1 LKLALVHELL
11 VKLGGAERVLRVLA
25 DQFPEAP
32 IYTLLH
38 NAKKTDEWFKEKIIH
53 PSNLQSAYRLFG
65 NHRILL
71 PWMSKAIE
79 SFDFNNYD
87 VVISSSS
94 AFAHGIKTGPN
105 TKHICYCHSPMRY
118 AWDYTHEYT
127 KHHSPLMR
135 FAIAKTLN
143 KVRQWDFETSGR
155 PDILLA
161 NSKHVQKRIQKYW
174 RRDSE
179 VVYPPVDV
187 KRFTPTGKHEDYFLI
202 VAALTPFKNI
212 ELAIRVF
219 NKIRRKLVIIGDG
232 AQRDWL
238 ESIAEDNI
246 EFLGRKDD
254 QSVKDYLENC
264 RALIFPGEE
273 DFGIVPVE
281 AMASGKPVLAFGKG
295 GVLESVQPGV
305 SGEFFLESTPQSLED
320 GLARLMANE
329 PRYDP
334 LIIRSA
340 AEQFDTAVFS
350 KKIAEWVKKAAQ
362 R

>member
-1 LKLALVHELL
+1 MKIALVHELL
-11 VKLGGAERVLRVLA
+11 VKLGGAERVLKVLS

-38 NAKKTDEWFKEKIIH
+38 NSKKTDEWFRDRKIH
-53 PSNLQSAYRLFG
+53 PSKLQTAYRLFG

-79 SFDFNNYD
+79 QFDLHHYD

-94 AFAHGIKTGPN
+94 AFAHGIKTDPK
-105 TKHICYCHSPMRY
+105 TKYICYCHSPMRY
-118 AWDYTHEYT
+118 AWDFTHEYT
-127 KHHSPLMR
+127 KRYSPFKR
-135 FAIAKTLN
+135 FLIAKTLHPI
-143 KVRQWDFETSGR
+143 RQWDFEAAGR
-155 PDILLA
+155 PDVLLA
-161 NSKHVQKRIQKYW
+161 NSKHVQQRIQKYW

-187 KRFTPTGKHEDYFLI
+187 KRFTATGNSEDYFLI
-202 VAALTPFKNI
+202 VSALTPFKNI
-212 ELAIRVF
+212 ELAIRTF

-232 AQRDWL
+232 AQKGWL
-238 ESIAEDNI
+238 KSIAEDNI

-254 QSVKDYLENC
+254 HVVRDYLEHC

-281 AMASGKPVLAFGKG
+281 AMAAGKPVLAYGKG
-295 GVLESVQPGV
+295 GVLESVQAGI
-305 SGEFFLESTPQSLED
+305 SGEFFFEPTPQSLEG

-329 PRYDP
+329 NHYDP
-334 LIIRSA
+334 YAIRSI
-340 AEQFDTAVFS
+340 AEQFDTEVF
-350 KKIAEWVKKAAQ
+350 VKKMKALVEKMGH
-362 R
+362 